1 MNNKDLFD
9 LISFEFAQEWRIMLH
24 KSNHQSIKGSY
35 DTTSMI
41 SMRKGTQQVGTHVL
55 WLHVILLAWSAWEKE
70 HSGDTCSLATCN
82 IASMIGMQT
91 WNTAEIHALWL
102 HVTPLAWS
110 AYKKEL
116 SGDTRSLATC
126 NTTSMIGM
134 QKGTQR
140 MGTHTLW
147 LHVIPLAWSACEKEH
162 SEWGH
167 TLSGY
172 M

>member
-1 MNNKDLFD
+1 MYLPEPVCQRNFFIFMLCIVMNNKDLFD

-91 WNTAEIHALWL
+91 WNTAETHALWL

-110 AYKKEL
+110 ACK
-116 SGDTRSLATC
+116 
-126 NTTSMIGM
+126 
-134 QKGTQR
+134 
-140 MGTHTLW
+140 
-147 LHVIPLAWSACEKEH
+147 KEH